1 MKLRVL
7 SGLLTV
13 FFAVCAG
20 GYAEETLLVLSKA
33 DQTLSMVDP
42 STMKVIAKMPSGPD
56 PHEVTASADGKLA
69 FISNYGGGAYNT
81 ISIIDLVEHKALP
94 AVDLGPLRGRTG

>member
-1 MKLRVL
+1 MKLRTL
-7 SGLLTV
+7 LGLLT
-13 FFAVCAG
+13 FCFAL
-20 GYAEETLLVLSKA
+20 YSEDTLLVLSKA

-56 PHEVTASADGKLA
+56 PHEVTASSDGKLA

-81 ISIIDLVEHKALP
+81 ISVIDLVEHKALP
-94 AVDLGPLRGRTG
+94 AVDLGPLRGPHGLMFA